1 MKQYIYK
8 VLGISLC
15 FFFVVFL
22 FACVRV
28 YYADKIDWTLP
39 KEKHILFLGASH
51 PYHGINDS
59 LLVSAKNI
67 SHPSERYM
75 YTYLKLQKLLESNSQ
90 VDTIFLECSSTD
102 LWQDTDYK
110 YYDSNEQSYYI
121 PTYWPMFGADEWGVV
136 LRKPK
141 TVISLFGT
149 TLLKRDFFNP
159 QVYFESFGG
168 KPTVEERNK
177 IIDLKNVHRSWALDK
192 VDTEYGNYGYEINYK
207 YLRKIVDLCKL
218 KGVKLYLVGYPLYN
232 ESLTYDHYFCT
243 RMRKK
248 YFNDVEFLD
257 YVNWK
262 VPNSCR
268 MDAHH
273 LNGKGAILFTNE
285 LKNRFR
291 LR

>member
-1 MKQYIYK
+1 MGSSFKKTKYCDFTFWNHI
-8 VLGISLC
+8 
-15 FFFVVFL
+15 
-22 FACVRV
+22 A
-28 YYADKIDWTLP
+28 
-39 KEKHILFLGASH
+39 EKR
-51 PYHGINDS
+51 
-59 LLVSAKNI
+59 LL
-67 SHPSERYM
+67 
-75 YTYLKLQKLLESNSQ
+75 Q
-90 VDTIFLECSSTD
+90 SS
-102 LWQDTDYK
+102 
-110 YYDSNEQSYYI
+110 S
-121 PTYWPMFGADEWGVV
+121 F
-136 LRKPK
+136 
-141 TVISLFGT
+141 
-149 TLLKRDFFNP
+149 
-159 QVYFESFGG
+159 FESFGG

-192 VDTEYGNYGYEINYK
+192 VQTEYGDYGYGINYR
-207 YLRKIVDLCKL
+207 YLRKIVDLCKR

-232 ESLTYDHYFCT
+232 ESLTYDHDFCT

-285 LKNRFR
+285 LKNRFH